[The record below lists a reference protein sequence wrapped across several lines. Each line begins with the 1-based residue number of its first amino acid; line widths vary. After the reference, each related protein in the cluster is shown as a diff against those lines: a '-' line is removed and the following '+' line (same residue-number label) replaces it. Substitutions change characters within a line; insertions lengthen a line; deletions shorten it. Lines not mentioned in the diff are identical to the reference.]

1 MHGLSSI
8 FLNEVSDIVGLGIKF
23 NSIGY
28 RIKSSGKNIISEI
41 SGSAH
46 DASLLGIMGPS
57 GSGKSTLVNILSGKL
72 HATAGSISLQGVETS
87 LSDLGKFKDL
97 IGYVPQDDVVHPHLT
112 VRENILFSARIR
124 LGGILKE
131 REIHQNVDQLI
142 LALGLINVKDN
153 LVGDQE
159 RRGVSGGERKRVS
172 IGVELI
178 AAPRMLI
185 LDEPTSGLD
194 AQAALSIIMLLK
206 LLSQYGIT
214 VICVLHQPRVE
225 IFNCLDTLLL
235 LVSGKQAYFG
245 KRSKSKQYFSDMGY
259 DFDPQLN
266 PADVMLDIVSSP
278 LPRFP
283 KPAHNVI
290 NGTGPKCSEE
300 ISQNSSIPRKANCFT
315 FEKLEALH
323 SLHRTRISPWYRQVY
338 LCFSRD
344 IKQQSR
350 NKGSFLLELFASVL
364 TGILLGLAMYEFKG
378 QLYQGMY
385 LPPFQILSSAANY
398 TLVPEMG
405 VLCCLAIS
413 FASAAPSVSAFT
425 IETQL
430 LRREFHSGHSES
442 AYFVAK
448 VLSSLVR
455 TSLSALHF
463 TSYYMILATPTIAF
477 RTFLGLALLYFY
489 CIYGLGSI
497 VATLTKRENG
507 PLACLLLTIVIG
519 IFGGYAPRLAKAKE
533 WNLVWFWYLC
543 PGTWFNEAFYTG
555 HIQQYAYLYD
565 QEAAELYTGYTT
577 GRIGLDAGLLLLMG
591 TVYRIIGCSLMVI
604 QARKGSWSFSIKVEV
619 DERML
624 VVS

>member
-1 MHGLSSI
+1 M
-8 FLNEVSDIVGLGIKF
+8 
-23 NSIGY
+23 
-28 RIKSSGKNIISEI
+28 
-41 SGSAH
+41 
-46 DASLLGIMGPS
+46 
-57 GSGKSTLVNILSGKL
+57 
-72 HATAGSISLQGVETS
+72 
-87 LSDLGKFKDL
+87 
-97 IGYVPQDDVVHPHLT
+97 PQDDVVHPHLT

-131 REIHQNVDQLI
+131 REIQQNVDQLI
-142 LALGLINVKDN
+142 LALGLSNVKDN

-206 LLSQYGIT
+206 SLSQYGIT

-235 LVSGKQAYFG
+235 LVSGKQVYFG
-245 KRSKSKQYFSDMGY
+245 KRSESKQYFSDMGY

-278 LPRFP
+278 LPRCP
-283 KPAHNVI
+283 TLAHNVI

-300 ISQNSSIPRKANCFT
+300 TSQNSSVPSKAECFT

-323 SLHRTRISPWYRQVY
+323 SLHRTRISPWYRQLY

-378 QLYQGMY
+378 QLYQGMF
-385 LPPFQILSSAANY
+385 LPPFQTLSSAANY

-413 FASAAPSVSAFT
+413 KL
-425 IETQL
+425 IL
-430 LRREFHSGHSES
+430 WREYS
-442 AYFVAK
+442 
-448 VLSSLVR
+448 
-455 TSLSALHF
+455 
-463 TSYYMILATPTIAF
+463 
-477 RTFLGLALLYFY
+477 
-489 CIYGLGSI
+489 
-497 VATLTKRENG
+497 
-507 PLACLLLTIVIG
+507 
-519 IFGGYAPRLAKAKE
+519 
-533 WNLVWFWYLC
+533 
-543 PGTWFNEAFYTG
+543 
-555 HIQQYAYLYD
+555 
-565 QEAAELYTGYTT
+565 
-577 GRIGLDAGLLLLMG
+577 
-591 TVYRIIGCSLMVI
+591 
-604 QARKGSWSFSIKVEV
+604 
-619 DERML
+619 
-624 VVS
+624 

>member
-1 MHGLSSI
+1 MVSNTTVCLSGTDPIILGANSCNQGFYCPNNTEENPPQYCAPTPNCLIQRLQLAYNICDEPQGIYEPIVCVAGYYCPPGGKEQIICPKDHYCPLGSVKPLKCSLLSVCPKGSVRELHTAGFLCCGLFDLFLLCLWLWPFIRKRLSVKSQNGETLEMQPIPSEDKKTHGLSSI
-8 FLNEVSDIVGLGIKF
+8 FLNEGSDIVGLGIKF

-28 RIKSSGKNIISEI
+28 RIKSGKSIISEI

-87 LSDLGKFKDL
+87 LSDKFKDL

-142 LALGLINVKDN
+142 LALGLTNVKDS

-159 RRGVSGGERKRVS
+159 QRGVSGGERKRVS

-194 AQAALSIIMLLK
+194 AQAALSVIMLLK
-206 LLSQYGIT
+206 SLSQYGIT

-225 IFNCLDTLLL
+225 IFKCLDTLLL

-245 KRSKSKQYFSDMGY
+245 KRSESQKYFEDRGY

-278 LPRFP
+278 LPEFP
-283 KPAHNVI
+283 TPADNVI
-290 NGTGPKCSEE
+290 NGTGPKCSAEISQNSLVPSKTTE
-300 ISQNSSIPRKANCFT
+300 ISQNSSVPRKTNSFT

-323 SLHRTRISPWYRQVY
+323 TLHRTRISPWYRQ
-338 LCFSRD
+338 LHFCFSRD

-364 TGILLGLAMYEFKG
+364 TGILLGMSMYEFKG

-385 LPPFQILSSAANY
+385 LPPFQLLSSAANS
-398 TLVPEMG
+398 V
-405 VLCCLAIS
+405 
-413 FASAAPSVSAFT
+413 ASLPAP
-425 IETQL
+425 Q
-430 LRREFHSGHSES
+430 
-442 AYFVAK
+442 K
-448 VLSSLVR
+448 
-455 TSLSALHF
+455 
-463 TSYYMILATPTIAF
+463 
-477 RTFLGLALLYFY
+477 
-489 CIYGLGSI
+489 
-497 VATLTKRENG
+497 
-507 PLACLLLTIVIG
+507 
-519 IFGGYAPRLAKAKE
+519 
-533 WNLVWFWYLC
+533 
-543 PGTWFNEAFYTG
+543 
-555 HIQQYAYLYD
+555 
-565 QEAAELYTGYTT
+565 
-577 GRIGLDAGLLLLMG
+577 
-591 TVYRIIGCSLMVI
+591 
-604 QARKGSWSFSIKVEV
+604 
-619 DERML
+619 
-624 VVS
+624 